1 MNLVS
6 KYKNFGAFISKFWK
20 PVEMGQKIV
29 SFNVGIIF
37 RIK

>member
-20 PVEMGQKIV
+20 PVEMGQKNSVI
-29 SFNVGIIF
+29 
-37 RIK
+37 